1 MHRLLLLSVL
11 SFSITLHAEDWPQFR
26 GANGT
31 GVSSS
36 AKLPPDFS
44 AEKNIAWRAKIG
56 DGIASPIIKNGRVF
70 TTAML
75 GDQKLGV
82 FSFDAATG
90 TQLWRSDLDTGTLPR
105 ITPPNSHASS
115 TPATDGD
122 RVYVYFS
129 TIGLL
134 AFDFTTGKEVWRHT
148 MPRPAYLMDWGA
160 ASSPIVYNGMVI
172 FCQDDDLAPF
182 VVALDA
188 KTGVEKWKT
197 PRKDMLAGYAL
208 PVLCEA
214 SGRTDLVI
222 AGSGKL
228 KGYDPATGKELW
240 TCNTLLR
247 TIMTSPVV
255 HDGVI
260 YIAVQSY
267 GDSTR
272 TLKHALLEWLD
283 TNQDKILSRDETPK
297 EFHERF
303 DASDKNGD
311 KVIGPEEID
320 TAFQSPDNMAAGGN
334 IIQAIKGGGSGDV
347 TKTHVLW
354 NIDPK
359 TPSNLSS
366 PLFFHD
372 RIYVVKSG
380 GMSSCYDAKDGKT
393 LWDRSRLGNFGD
405 YFASPIA
412 ADGKV
417 YIAAKNGFIVELEDS
432 PQLKVLT
439 KHDMGEEII
448 ATPSIADG
456 RLFVRTRESLL
467 CVSSTA
473 SAPALTE
480 AGKGIS
486 KSDAIEMITAQP
498 PHGSRV
504 WNGYTGNAMGQESW
518 TSEELEQLL
527 KRLQTLK
534 YTGVAIPA
542 KVAPFTPIRVD
553 GDTGGRKA
561 FHGAA
566 TFQNPDVAAITAR
579 FREHADK
586 LGFEIITAEPAPA
599 SVLPKNDFASEKALS
614 DLVTPMCGEGV
625 AERMWL
631 GFQAIEK
638 ASQLIAQNDPA
649 LGIPAPDML
658 LRHLHSKKALPEWL
672 TEAKA
677 FYATAMNEMYRAN
690 TRAREGSR
698 SFTLYNAKRLEFTF
712 HFMSAIEA
720 LYKSHDPA
728 TRADSLEAAMD
739 SIYNALNSWS
749 DVARDSTDRGAIAL
763 LNEYGYRP
771 LVKVVKGKE

>member
-1 MHRLLLLSVL
+1 MFRT
-11 SFSITLHAEDWPQFR
+11 TLVVFCLTATLQAEDWSQFR
-26 GANGT
+26 GGNGS

-36 AKLPPDFS
+36 KNLPQEFS
-44 AEKNIAWRAKIG
+44 AEQNIAWKAKIG
-56 DGIASPIIKNGRVF
+56 DGIGSPIVNSGRVF

-75 GDQKLGV
+75 GEQKLGV
-82 FSFDAATG
+82 FSFDSASG
-90 TQLWRSDLDTGTLPR
+90 KQLWRSDFDTGTLPR

-115 TPATDGD
+115 TPATDGE

-148 MPRPAYLMDWGA
+148 MTRPAYLMDWGA
-160 ASSPIVYNGMVI
+160 ASSPIVHDGLVI

-182 VVALDA
+182 VVAVDV
-188 KTGVEKWKT
+188 KTGQEKWKT
-197 PRKDMLAGYAL
+197 LRKEMLAGYSL
-208 PVLCEA
+208 PVMCEA
-214 SGRTDLVI
+214 NGRTDLVV
-222 AGSGKL
+222 AGSGKM

-267 GDSTR
+267 GDATR

-303 DASDKNGD
+303 DASDKNHD
-311 KVIGPEEID
+311 KFIGPEEID

-334 IIQAIKGGGSGDV
+334 IIQAIKGGGNGDV

-366 PLFFHD
+366 PLFFNN

-417 YIAAKNGFIVELEDS
+417 YIAAKNGFIVELEDG
-432 PQLKVLT
+432 PQLKVLG

-448 ATPSIADG
+448 ATPAIADG

-467 CVSSTA
+467 CVSARGSQ
-473 SAPALTE
+473 PALVSVE
-480 AGKGIS
+480 KAPS
-486 KSDAIEMITAQP
+486 AANMIETTSQP
-498 PHGSRV
+498 VSGSRV
-504 WNGYTGNAMGQESW
+504 WNGYTGNAMGQEAWSDAELL
-518 TSEELEQLL
+518 TRLEQLKKL
-527 KRLQTLK
+527 N
-534 YTGVAIPA
+534 YTAIAIP
-542 KVAPFTPIRVD
+542 KVVSPFTPIRVD
-553 GDTGGRKA
+553 GDTPGRKA
-561 FHGAA
+561 FRGA
-566 TFQNPDVAAITAR
+566 TSFENPDVVAITAR
-579 FREHADK
+579 MRENAAK
-586 LGFEIITAEPAPA
+586 LGFEIVTAEPVET
-599 SVLPKNDFASEKALS
+599 SVLPKNEFSSEKALS
-614 DLVTPMCGEGV
+614 DLITPICGEGV
-625 AERMWL
+625 AERLWL
-631 GFQAIEK
+631 GFQAIDK
-638 ASQLIAQNDPA
+638 ASQIIAQNDPK
-649 LGIPAPDML
+649 LGVPAPEML
-658 LRHLHSKKALPEWL
+658 LRHLKSKEALPAWL
-672 TEAKA
+672 TEVKTL
-677 FYATAMNEMYRAN
+677 YTTAMSEMYRAN

-712 HFMSAIEA
+712 HFISCIEA
-720 LYKSHDPA
+720 LYKSHDTA
-728 TRADSLEAAMD
+728 TRAESLEAALE
-739 SIYNALNSWS
+739 SIYNALNSYS
-749 DVARDSTDRGAIAL
+749 DVARDSSDRGAIAL
-763 LNEYGYRP
+763 LNEYGYRA
-771 LVKVVKGKE
+771 LRKAIKDGK